1 MSGSRLDYDLHIV
14 DTPGFDDT
22 RGISRDRA
30 IIDQIREFFSTRGN
44 QGITYLDAVCFVTQA
59 PLARL
64 TPPQRYLFDAIL
76 SIFGQDI
83 ANNICILI
91 TFADGNEPP
100 VIEALQAANVPFG
113 KCYKFNNSA
122 LFTSAKNKESNFGSL
137 FWKMGQS
144 SFRIFFDELQF
155 VETKSLQ
162 LTKEVLQLRKNIET
176 TIEGLQPQIHEGMNT
191 LNTIRQEKDIL
202 RKHEEDIEA
211 NRNFTYEIDEIR
223 MTQIDLPVATYVTNC
238 IICNRT
244 CHFPCRIPEDHQK
257 MNCSAMRDKHC
268 TICPKKCRWD
278 VHKNNDFRF
287 ETYSVKVRKSYEELK
302 QKYQTAQ
309 IKKQR
314 QRSVLDQV
322 KQTFNNLYQNVI
334 KMMHEVRC
342 YINKLNEIA
351 LRQNPLSDV
360 DYIDLLIENEKNE
373 KKYGWKERLKFYNKM
388 RKEAELV
395 AKTRTLDIS
404 LGENVRMQSKMITRY
419 SVKGSI

>member
-1 MSGSRLDYDLHIV
+1 MHIV

-22 RGISRDRA
+22 RGISKDRA

-388 RKEAELV
+388 REEAELV
-395 AKTRTLDIS
+395 AKTRTLDIKPW
-404 LGENVRMQSKMITRY
+404 GECEDAIKDDY
-419 SVKGSI
+419 